1 MQPTSCKEVWAFL
14 FMADILQ
21 IEAPVVLSDGKE
33 VYTYEYIEKLREKK
47 SKLNVI
53 PQKGGQEKLL
63 TSKANIIFYGGV
75 RGGGK
80 TGGLLLKPVK
90 YFDNKNFS
98 GAIFRKEKDDAKKG
112 GGVIDQSHFFYSQFG
127 TYNKSDQDRTWYF
140 SGGGKLNFGY
150 YSDSYDDFVKRYQ
163 GLQLPFIGIDEVTHM
178 KYLYFKYLL
187 TCNRNA
193 YGIENQIV
201 CTCNPDPDSWVAR
214 FIGGTYSNGR
224 DANGNETL
232 RYKWI
237 GEDGYP
243 IYENS
248 GKILY
253 CYMWGDRE
261 DQVYWGETK
270 EEVYEQAK
278 DKIEALWSPE
288 LERFGNKLDMFIFSV
303 TFIVGRLE
311 ENLILLESDPSYFKN
326 LAQQNEEQ
334 RARDLKGNWKFK
346 SAGDG
351 LITRDHLEDI
361 FSNSQQRGEFR
372 CVTADLALDGG
383 DLAIFIYWEGFHA
396 MACEAMSV
404 DSLKLLANARAFLE
418 KFAIHET
425 NFCYDANGL
434 GKYFEGFMTNA
445 KPFYNNGKPTDTKEI
460 RIGDTVQRMSKYE
473 NLKAQCVDLM
483 CDRIKAKG
491 YSFDNMLLGRRILG
505 KMLIDH
511 LREEYPC
518 LRRDNKNI
526 DGKFKLISK
535 PEMISLIGHSPNFID
550 AWYQRE
556 YFEICKQEIIEE
568 GLELW

>member
-1 MQPTSCKEVWAFL
+1 MHKCVMGFSC
-14 FMADILQ
+14 FMTDNIQSIEKPVIL
-21 IEAPVVLSDGKE
+21 PNGKE
-33 VYTYEYIEKLREKK
+33 VYTYEYIEKLREGK
-47 SKLNVI
+47 SKLNVM

-80 TGGLLLKPVK
+80 TGGLLLKPFH

-112 GGVIDQSHFFYSQFG
+112 GGIVDQSQFFYSQFG

-140 SGGGKLNFGY
+140 DNGGKLNFGY
-150 YSDSYDDFVKRYQ
+150 YSDSYEDFVKRYQ
-163 GLQLPFIGIDEVTHM
+163 GLQLSLIGIDEVTHM

-193 YGIENQIV
+193 HGLENKMI

-224 DANGNETL
+224 NADGTESL

-261 DQVYWGETK
+261 DQVYWGETR

-278 DKIEALWSPE
+278 DKIDAMWTPE
-288 LERFGNKLDMFIFSV
+288 LAKFGNKLDMFIFSV

-311 ENLILLESDPSYFKN
+311 ENIILLESDPSYFKN
-326 LAQQNEEQ
+326 LAQQSEEQ

-351 LITRDHLEDI
+351 LITRDHLEAL
-361 FSNSQQRGEFR
+361 FSNSQQRNEFR
-372 CVTADLALDGG
+372 CVTADIAFDGG
-383 DLAIFIYWEGFHA
+383 DLAVFFYWEGFHA
-396 MACEAMSV
+396 MAVEVMAV
-404 DSLKLLANARAFLE
+404 DSLKLLTNARAFLE
-418 KFAIHET
+418 KYAIHES

-434 GKYFEGFMTNA
+434 GKYFEGFMPNA
-445 KPFYNNGKPTDTKEI
+445 KPFYNNGTPTDKKEVQ
-460 RIGDTVQRMSKYE
+460 IGGITQKLSKYE
-473 NLKAQCVDLM
+473 NLKAQCVDLC
-483 CDRIKAKG
+483 CDRIKALG
-491 YSFDNMLLGRRILG
+491 YSFDNMMLGRRILG

-511 LREEYPC
+511 LREEFVC
-518 LRRDNKNI
+518 FRRDNRNI

-535 PEMISLIGHSPNFID
+535 SEMISIIGHSPNFID
-550 AWYQRE
+550 ALYVRE
-556 YFEICKQEIIEE
+556 YFELCKNEPIEE